1 VKRRSFGAYLRC
13 VAGILLVGMLAL
25 ASAEAIGDP
34 RDSSAGN
41 VRYDGRVAFVRLRYE
56 MPWGGRRGEPPWAHD
71 YPTAD
76 RHMMKI
82 LQELTLAEPHTEDSN
97 VFALDDPE
105 LFKFPIAYMS
115 EPGFW
120 TLNDEEATGL
130 RDYLLKGGFVIFDD
144 FRAYHWENFQ
154 EQLRRVLPDNRLIE
168 LDPANPVFHAF
179 FEIDP
184 ATFVPPY
191 ERQLKPYFYGVFED
205 NDPAKRLMVVAN
217 YNNDLGEYWEFS
229 NTGWQPVDLSNESYK
244 YGVNYF
250 VYGLTH

>member
-1 VKRRSFGAYLRC
+1 MFAAYLR
-13 VAGILLVGMLAL
+13 VAAALLLAGTL
-25 ASAEAIGDP
+25 AFAETASSAAVGDP
-34 RDSSAGN
+34 RHSSAGN
-41 VRYDGRVAFVRLRYE
+41 VSYDGRLAFVRLRYE
-56 MPWGGRRGEPPWAHD
+56 MPWGGRGEPPWAHD

-76 RHMMKI
+76 HHLMKI
-82 LQELTLAEPHTEDSN
+82 LQELTLAEPHTEESN
-97 VFALDDPE
+97 IFTLDDPD

-130 RDYLLKGGFVIFDD
+130 RNYLLKGGFLIFDD
-144 FRAYHWENFQ
+144 FRTYHWDNFQ
-154 EQLRRVLPDNRLIE
+154 TQLSRVLPDHRLIE
-168 LDPANPVFHAF
+168 LDPANPVFHSF
-179 FEIDP
+179 FEINP

-205 NDPAKRLMVVAN
+205 NDPAKRLMAIAN

-250 VYGLTH
+250 IYGLTH